1 MLKITLT
8 KFWKYLSLTW
18 FNLPAKLKTNERKG
32 QETTHQKR
40 GGEGTCSFFFYSY
53 EPGANPKQELPEIQI
68 TALHYLHFGQF
79 LFWDLHA
86 ATAAKFQN
94 SRMGF

>member
-18 FNLPAKLKTNERKG
+18 FNLPVKLKQMREKG
-32 QETTHQKR
+32 KR
-40 GGEGTCSFFFYSY
+40 PPTKKGGEGTCSFFFYSY

-94 SRMGF
+94 SRRGF